1 MWKQVI
7 YEGHEFHNH
16 LWKDLKVY
24 KNSAIPQNI
33 VNPKV
38 FCPSANQALECT
50 AKANS
55 NFPVLNN
62 FIYTVRWDH
71 LPTATPVLWK
81 ILTLFHFTQPFVHQY
96 KINTEW
102 VYTWLALIYIWF
114 VVTKKPQQNNEENSP
129 QLLKDAVVIHLES
142 YGGNILCRDQLRVWS
157 ACKSACC
164 WTMGHKTP
172 RKHNKHIWTIS
183 LLLV

>member
-24 KNSAIPQNI
+24 RNPAIPQKI
-33 VNPKV
+33 INPKM
-38 FCPSANQALECT
+38 FCTSANQALECI

-62 FIYTVRWDH
+62 LIYSVWWDH
-71 LPTATPVLWK
+71 LPRATPVLWK
-81 ILTLFHFTQPFVHQY
+81 ILIPFRFIQHFIHQC

-114 VVTKKPQQNNEENSP
+114 VVMKKPQQNNEENST
-129 QLLKDAVVIHLES
+129 QLLKHAVVIHLKS
-142 YGGNILCRDQLRVWS
+142 HRGNILCRAQLCVWS

-164 WTMGHKTP
+164 WMKGHKTP